1 MFSKRDDTP
10 ASSYQPAAAA
20 PARRNGGSSGH
31 GFSVL
36 GADVVVTGN
45 IRATADLHV
54 EGRVEGDLDCGNLV
68 IGADA
73 SVRGQVR
80 AESARIAGTIE
91 GGVAI
96 RQLTVEAG
104 ARILG
109 DVEYE
114 NISIENGAHID
125 GRLKHGA
132 LATAAAV
139 TPALGAPK
147 EFKMFD
153 APAETEEAA

>member
-1 MFSKRDDTP
+1 MFSKRDDAP
-10 ASSYQPAAAA
+10 ASTYQPAATTA
-20 PARRNGGSSGH
+20 PARRNGSSGA
-31 GFSVL
+31 GFSVI

-54 EGRVEGDLDCGNLV
+54 EGSVDGDLDCGNLV
-68 IGADA
+68 IGPDA
-73 SVRGQVR
+73 RVKGQVR
-80 AESARIAGTIE
+80 AESARIAGAID

-104 ARILG
+104 ARIAG

-114 NISIENGAHID
+114 TISIENGAQID
-125 GRLKHGA
+125 GRLKHG
-132 LATAAAV
+132 TVQAAPAV

-147 EFKMFD
+147 QFKMID
-153 APAETEEAA
+153 APAEEEAA